1 MIELIGNF
9 LGAVGSFFGAIA
21 TGKLGE
27 YNKDRKKGSKQ

>member
-9 LGAVGSFFGAIA
+9 LGAISSFFGAIA

-27 YNKDRKKGSKQ
+27 YNKDRRKGRKQ